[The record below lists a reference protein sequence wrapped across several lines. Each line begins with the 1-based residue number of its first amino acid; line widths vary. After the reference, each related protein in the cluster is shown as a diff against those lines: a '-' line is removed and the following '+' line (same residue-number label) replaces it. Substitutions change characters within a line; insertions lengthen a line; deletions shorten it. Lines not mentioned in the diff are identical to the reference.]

1 MKNLF
6 KSIIFIAIFI
16 FLYYGFSYLLLPK
29 ENIKEYGLIKT
40 SEYEILGEA
49 KNSVDA
55 IVVGDSLVYS
65 SVIPMEIY
73 GNYGYTVFDCAEA
86 AFILPDAYDYYKVA
100 MESQHPKIAIL
111 GGNMFFRNTRKRK
124 WYIKYER
131 ALKKAMPLLNYH
143 NNWKNV
149 LFSNYGLMSIQ
160 KGYKL
165 NKTIKSGE
173 YLDYMKENDKE
184 YVMIESNLE
193 YLKRFVD
200 LAKKYNTKLII
211 VGFPSQNSWNYQRD
225 KKFNELSKELGFT
238 FINLNKYDLDINWKT
253 DTKDKGGHLNY
264 YGAIKTSKVLG
275 NILKETNLLID
286 HRGDKNYK
294 LWDTAYL
301 IYKEEVEKEN

>member
-6 KSIIFIAIFI
+6 KSVIFIAIFI

-29 ENIKEYGLIKT
+29 ENIKEFGLIKT

-55 IVVGDSLVYS
+55 IIVGDSLVYS

-73 GNYGYTVFDCAEA
+73 GKYGYTVFDCAEA

-100 MESQHPKIAIL
+100 MESQKPKVAIL

-124 WYIKYER
+124 WYVKYER

-149 LFSNYGLMSIQ
+149 LFSDYGIMSIQ

-165 NKTIKSGE
+165 NKTIKSGQF
-173 YLDYMKENDKE
+173 LDYMKENDKE

-193 YLKRFVD
+193 YLKKFVD
-200 LAKKYNTKLII
+200 LAKEYNTKLII
-211 VGFPSQNSWNYQRD
+211 IGFPSQNSWNHQRD

-238 FINLNKYDLDINWKT
+238 FINLNKYDLNINWET
-253 DTKDKGGHLNY
+253 DTKDEGGHLNY
-264 YGAIKTSKVLG
+264 FGALKASNVIG
-275 NILKETNLLID
+275 NILKETNLLVD

-301 IYKEEVEKEN
+301 RYKEEVNK